1 MNVLESLKIKDA
13 TILNIKDG
21 DIVIFKLE
29 DKNASNEELQYV
41 YNFIEKVLKR
51 RGINDVEI
59 IITTNISDIKIIR
72 R

>member
-13 TILNIKDG
+13 TVLNVKDG
-21 DIVIFKLE
+21 DILIVKLE
-29 DKNASNEELQYV
+29 DKNAARNELEYV
-41 YNFIEKVLKR
+41 YNFIQETLNK

-59 IITTNISDIKIIR
+59 VVTTNISDIKIIR

>member
-21 DIVIFKLE
+21 DIMIVKLE
-29 DKNASNEELQYV
+29 DKNASREELQYV
-41 YNFIEKVLKR
+41 YNFIEETLKR

>member
-13 TILNIKDG
+13 TVLNVKDG
-21 DIVIFKLE
+21 DILIVKLE
-29 DKNASNEELQYV
+29 DKNAARNELEYV
-41 YNFIEKVLKR
+41 YNFIQETLKK

>member
-21 DIVIFKLE
+21 DIMIFKLE
-29 DKNASNEELQYV
+29 DKNASREELQYV
-41 YNFIEKVLKR
+41 YNFIEEILKK

>member
-29 DKNASNEELQYV
+29 DKNAARNELEYV
-41 YNFIEKVLKR
+41 YNFIQETLNK

-59 IITTNISDIKIIR
+59 VVTTNISDIKIIR